1 LKIFEIGYHWPY
13 KYKKR
18 KVNIMPYVNNQ
29 GVKIHY
35 EVEGQGPP
43 LVLMTGLAGTLDD
56 WRLFGYSQVLSKD
69 YRLILIDPRGRG
81 ASDKPH
87 DAAAYDLKLMVED
100 VVAILDDLKI
110 KKAHYFGYSWGGMIG
125 WRVPIYAPE
134 RFLSLILGGS
144 RYPLQGREEMDSNVA
159 TALQVGLEMAFKE
172 APDRPMEFFVAAV
185 EKSMGSQYPP
195 ERRAQ
200 MLALDPHAVLASFQG
215 VLQGVIPKAEDVL
228 PRVTLPCLIFA
239 GEADPWYPKARECAN
254 LMPNATFFSLPGIGH
269 EALERSDLVLPHIS
283 KFLAE
288 VSKK

>member
-1 LKIFEIGYHWPY
+1 
-13 KYKKR
+13 
-18 KVNIMPYVNNQ
+18 VPYVNNQ

-43 LVLMTGLAGTLDD
+43 LVLMTGLAGTLQD
-56 WRLFGYSQVLSKD
+56 WRFFGYSQVLSKD
-69 YRLILIDPRGRG
+69 YQLILIDPRGRG

-110 KKAHYFGYSWGGMIG
+110 KKARYFGYSWGGMIG
-125 WRVPIYAPE
+125 WRIPIYAPE

-159 TALQVGLEMAFKE
+159 TTIQAGLQMAFKE
-172 APDRPMEFFVAAV
+172 APDRPMEFFVSAV
-185 EKSMGSQYPP
+185 EKSMGCQYPP

-200 MLALDPHAVLASFQG
+200 MLALDPDAVLASFQG
-215 VLQGVIPKAEDVL
+215 GIQGVIPKAEDIL
-228 PRVTLPCLIFA
+228 PQMTLPCLIFA
-239 GEADPWYPKARECAN
+239 GEADPWYPKAKECAN
-254 LMPNATFFSLPGIGH
+254 LIPNSTFFSLPGIGH

-283 KFLAE
+283 KFLAA